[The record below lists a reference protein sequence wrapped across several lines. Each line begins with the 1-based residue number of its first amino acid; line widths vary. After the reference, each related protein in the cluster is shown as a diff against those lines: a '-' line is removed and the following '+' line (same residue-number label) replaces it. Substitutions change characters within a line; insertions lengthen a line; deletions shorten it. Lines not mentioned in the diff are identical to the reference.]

1 MIGFLTRL
9 IKQSVDSLNEDKRE
23 DNIASIKEEIDD
35 IQVPSDASS
44 SVETIT
50 SLISG
55 NKIPSQ
61 LQVIT

>member
-35 IQVPSDASS
+35 MTGAIRCVKF
-44 SVETIT
+44 
-50 SLISG
+50 SG
-55 NKIPSQ
+55 DYYKFDWWK
-61 LQVIT
+61 